1 MKGLLIGVSF
11 FSMVI
16 LGCSSTP
23 RKVALKSEFVGP
35 TLNLLDDSFFSP
47 HTQPLPLSQVFKLTR
62 EQKSRFLDAYYH
74 PDFRSKKPKARVYS
88 YLKNHLESF
97 NFYSDTL
104 TASES
109 LSNNQGNCLSL
120 AILTKTLA
128 DLVGVEVAYELVE
141 TTPIYQKEGDIILS
155 SQHVRTLLSDPKSTL
170 GTNQFSLFRGRII
183 IDYFPSGGTRVLRSV
198 DEQEFFAMYY
208 RNKAAEAL
216 IRNKDS
222 AAFWNLKNALKQNP
236 NDEHAINMLAL
247 LHERTGYPGYA
258 ENIYRYGLFYAKEKL
273 DLLNNYHVLLK
284 NQNRLKEAKL
294 ISEKLAAF
302 DDPNPFKWI
311 SLGNK
316 AYNSKDYRRA
326 IAYYRKAGRL
336 APYLHESYAGVA
348 HSQYQLGY
356 LGSARSSFK
365 KAIKNT
371 HNQKTLLIYQ
381 AKFNMLTQLLAQES

>member
-1 MKGLLIGVSF
+1 MKILLIGAF
-11 FSMVI
+11 FSNLFL
-16 LGCSSTP
+16 LGCSSMPRQTGLEPESAAPALTILEDTFFTP
-23 RKVALKSEFVGP
+23 A
-35 TLNLLDDSFFSP
+35 
-47 HTQPLPLSQVFKLTR
+47 TQPRPLSQVFKLTQTQKR
-62 EQKSRFLDAYYH
+62 EFLDAYYH
-74 PDFRSKKPKARVYS
+74 ADFTSKKPKARVYA
-88 YLKNHLESF
+88 YLKNQLENF

-104 TASES
+104 SANES

-128 DLVGVEVAYELVE
+128 DLVSVEVTYELVE

-155 SQHVRTLLSDPKSTL
+155 SQHVRTSLFDPKSTL
-170 GTNQFSLFRGRII
+170 GTNQFSLFRGRIV
-183 IDYFPSGGTRVLRSV
+183 IDYFPSRDSRVLRSV

-216 IRNKDS
+216 IRDKEGE
-222 AAFWNLKNALKQNP
+222 AFWNLKYALQQNP

-247 LHERTGYPGYA
+247 LHERAGYPGYA
-258 ENIYRYGLFYAKEKL
+258 ENLYRYGLFYAKNKL
-273 DLLNNYHVLLK
+273 DLLNNYHALLK
-284 NQNRLKEAKL
+284 AQNRLKEAEL
-294 ISEKLAAF
+294 ISEKLAII

-316 AYNSKDYRRA
+316 AYNSRDFSRA

-348 HSQYQLGY
+348 RSQYQLGR
-356 LGSARSSFK
+356 LTSAKSSLK

-371 HNQKTLLIYQ
+371 HNQNTLSIYQ
-381 AKFNMLTQLLAQES
+381 AKLNMLSQLLAQES